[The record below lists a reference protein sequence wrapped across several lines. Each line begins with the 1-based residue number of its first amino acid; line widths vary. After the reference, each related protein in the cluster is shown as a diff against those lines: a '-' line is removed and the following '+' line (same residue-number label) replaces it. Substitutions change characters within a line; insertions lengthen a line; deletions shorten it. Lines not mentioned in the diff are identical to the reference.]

1 MWKVFKSCITIPA
14 MAADNIVAMAP
25 QNKADIILEEISLA
39 LELFVNVF
47 KTPKV
52 IPKRT

>member
-1 MWKVFKSCITIPA
+1 

-47 KTPKV
+47 KHPK
-52 IPKRT
+52 